1 MKKTLLALALIGSA
15 IGLSA
20 CGGHSAF
27 APPPPPTPP
36 PVEAKFGAG
45 FAQDYQAPSN
55 TTPAAVKSGDIIPV
69 DPTLTPTS
77 LH

>member
-15 IGLSA
+15 VGLSA
-20 CGGHSAF
+20 CGSHSSS
-27 APPPPPTPP
+27 APPPPPPP
-36 PVEAKFGAG
+36 LTAKFGAG
-45 FAQDYQAPSN
+45 FSQDYQAPSN
-55 TTPAAVKSGDIIPV
+55 TTPAAVKSGDVIPV